1 MIDFV
6 AVIEPTLAG
15 LGYELVDVDFLV
27 KTRLLRVF
35 IDSPN
40 GISLDDCT
48 KVSHHL
54 SRVFL
59 VENLDYSRLEVSS
72 PGLDRPL
79 TRPAHFMRFI
89 GAPIKMKLKRALN
102 QRKLFSGV
110 LAAYDETAQRL
121 QLQTEDL
128 GVLDFDMTDVER
140 VRLIPVFKAE
150 KVR

>member
-6 AVIEPTLAG
+6 TLIEPTLEG
-15 LGYELVDVDFLV
+15 LGYELVEVDYLV

-35 IDSPN
+35 IDRPE
-40 GISLDDCT
+40 GITLDDCT

-54 SRVFL
+54 GRVFM

-79 TRPAHFMRFI
+79 TRPAHFQRFI
-89 GAPIKMKLKRALN
+89 GSPVKIKLRRALN
-102 QRKLFSGV
+102 QRKLYTG
-110 LAAYDETAQRL
+110 LLEAYDEEHQRL
-121 QLQTEDL
+121 RLNTEDL
-128 GVLDFDMTDVER
+128 GQLDFEMSEIER

-150 KVR
+150 KQR